1 MSYLL
6 PKMNRYVAALLSAF
20 VPFLA
25 MPFGS
30 YPFGV
35 TVFYATT
42 LVSLWLF
49 GITVANC
56 IRRFQFT
63 DSSERWLTFIP
74 VVIALWWPLGGVA
87 FVARKLGAILVW

>member
-35 TVFYATT
+35 TAD
-42 LVSLWLF
+42 
-49 GITVANC
+49 C